1 MEILKTFYLI
11 SSICFLLL
19 FSFNLW
25 NFILIYKG
33 MNFPSLISYLLG
45 NLFFNLLL
53 SILFIYFYF
62 NTPSMNL
69 IPDKDMIKVL
79 DEYNLDERRINNYEK
94 KI

>member
-11 SSICFLLL
+11 SGICFLLL

-33 MNFPSLISYLLG
+33 MNFPSLIGYIIGS
-45 NLFFNLLL
+45 LFFNLFL
-53 SILFIYFYF
+53 SVFFIYLYF
-62 NTPSMNL
+62 VTPSMNL

-79 DEYNLDERRINNYEK
+79 DEYNLDERRVN
-94 KI
+94 